1 MGHVAYHGRGNPVR
15 LRCATVCEVDME
27 IQISPVDLMT
37 RGNFAQILEEAQAWQ
52 KSIGSEGWN
61 YPLDDQWLL
70 PRIERG
76 ELFLGLI
83 EHEPVAAFRILWE
96 DRPYWGMREDGD
108 SIYLHTFA
116 VRRNKAG
123 AGIGEAII
131 AIVANTGLERGRE
144 KIRLDCSLSSA
155 RLIAWYERN
164 GFTSVGTIFMNG
176 KMMNLMEH
184 PVSQNP
190 NFARLQKSV

>member
-1 MGHVAYHGRGNPVR
+1 MA
-15 LRCATVCEVDME
+15 
-27 IQISPVDLMT
+27 
-37 RGNFAQILEEAQAWQ
+37 
-52 KSIGSEGWN
+52 
-61 YPLDDQWLL
+61 L

-76 ELFLGLI
+76 ELFIGLI

-96 DRPYWGMREDGD
+96 DRPYWGMREVGE

-131 AIVANTGLERGRE
+131 AKVANKGLERARE

-155 RLIAWYERN
+155 GLIAWYERN
-164 GFTSVGTIFMNG
+164 GFISVGTIFMNG
-176 KMMNLMEH
+176 KMMNLMER
-184 PVSQNP
+184 PIS
-190 NFARLQKSV
+190 QKS

>member
-1 MGHVAYHGRGNPVR
+1 
-15 LRCATVCEVDME
+15 ME
-27 IQISPVDLMT
+27 IQISLVDLT
-37 RGNFAQILEEAQAWQ
+37 TQVHFAEILEEARAWQ
-52 KSIGSEGWN
+52 RSNGSEGWN
-61 YPLDDQWLL
+61 YPFDDEWLL

-96 DRPYWGMREDGD
+96 DRPYWGEREARD

-123 AGIGEAII
+123 TGIGEAII
-131 AIVANTGLERGRE
+131 AKVANMGLERGRE

-164 GFTSVGTIFMNG
+164 GFISVGTIFMNG
-176 KMMNLMEH
+176 KMMNLMER
-184 PVSQNP
+184 PVSQ
-190 NFARLQKSV
+190 KS